1 MNRLSS
7 SLGVAALAV
16 ASFALSAEDFRPLMN
31 TTQTTWPSKQHI
43 GVICNYRESQTQ
55 VAALA
60 RAAGPGSLITVV
72 DARLADQASAAAFLL
87 ANRKA
92 DYMVLLPGDRLFRD
106 GSFGATV
113 AVNQLARLG
122 VPAIGT
128 SPVALQQGAVF
139 CVGNGTHGQL
149 LVTERLIGTVDVILP
164 QRLRVSETASF
175 VLADEGMAT
184 IAVHSAP

>member
-7 SLGVAALAV
+7 SLGVAAIAL
-16 ASFALSAEDFRPLMN
+16 ASFALSAEDFRPLMT
-31 TTQTTWPSKQHI
+31 TTQATWPSKQHI
-43 GVICNYRESQTQ
+43 GVICNYRESQDQ

-60 RAAGPGSLITVV
+60 RAAGTGSLITVV
-72 DARLADQASAAAFLL
+72 DVRLADQASAAAYLL
-87 ANRKA
+87 AHQKT

-128 SPVALQQGAVF
+128 SPIALRQGAVF
-139 CVGNGTHGQL
+139 CVGSGTNGQL
-149 LVTERLIGTVDVILP
+149 LVTDRLIGTVDVILP
-164 QRLRVSETASF
+164 QRLRAQETASL
-175 VLADEGMAT
+175 VLAEEGMAT
-184 IAVHSAP
+184 ITVRTAP